1 MSLGR
6 KAGRKEE
13 SDDDDFSSSSSSLR
27 LCERYIVCVCYL
39 RRTGLTLAIIQLCVC
54 VCTSLVSF
62 PLFFFSS
69 PTKTRRTLGNQS
81 IAKFLRSFFL
91 SFCVYVLS
99 TPSLSFSE
107 RVTDQFGR
115 SRKRQKKI
123 DEKGRRAWRERVEER
138 KKKLLTSSCSLELN
152 LLLPFDCFRSL
163 R

>member
-54 VCTSLVSF
+54 VCVYKPRLFPSLLLLF
-62 PLFFFSS
+62 PNQNSADA
-69 PTKTRRTLGNQS
+69 RQS
-81 IAKFLRSFFL
+81 IDSKVRSFFL

-123 DEKGRRAWRERVEER
+123 DEKGRRAWRERGG
-138 KKKLLTSSCSLELN
+138 KKKKVAYVVV
-152 LLLPFDCFRSL
+152 
-163 R
+163 